1 MNLDLDD
8 SNLTG
13 DRNIY
18 EGQNISLTCHGNGN
32 PFPQYTWYFNGQQ
45 LSKINSRRTIQ
56 ANRLDISNATTGEGG
71 EYKCVASNRVGRVEK
86 RIHVIVR
93 G

>member
-8 SNLTG
+8 SNVTG

-18 EGQNISLTCHGNGN
+18 EGQNISLICHGNGN
-32 PFPQYTWYFNGQQ
+32 PFPQYTWYFNSQQ
-45 LSKINSRRTIQ
+45 LKINSRITIQ
-56 ANRLDISNATTGEGG
+56 ANRFDVFNATTSEAG
-71 EYKCVASNRVGRVEK
+71 EYKCVASNRIGKVER
-86 RIHVIVR
+86 RIHVIVI

>member
-8 SNLTG
+8 TNVTG

-32 PFPQYTWYFNGQQ
+32 PFPQYTWYFNGQH
-45 LSKINSRRTIQ
+45 LEINSQITIQ
-56 ANRLDISNATTGEGG
+56 ANRSGIFNATTTEGG
-71 EYKCVASNRVGRVEK
+71 EYKCVASNRIGRVEK